1 MKIGKLTNRELEEL
15 VLSRLPKLSS
25 RTISGADIGADC
37 ASLSVGD
44 QVLYTSSDPI
54 TAGGS
59 LAGMLSIIV
68 SCNDIASCG
77 VRPIGILLVILAPP
91 TCTREEIVSLVDQA
105 SAAAKQLHVDI
116 VGGHT
121 EITDSVNRFV
131 VTTTAYG
138 LSDQS
143 TPVVLGKAQVGD
155 TLLMTKYAA
164 LEGTLLAVTK
174 KEEELC
180 DVVSPDSIA
189 TAKTFSAYL
198 SVMEDGV
205 LAASCTENTIRGLQ
219 NHRMSSAVHLMH
231 DVTEGGI
238 LGAAYEM
245 AQFSGVGVE
254 VVPHDILLHQ
264 ASKEILMAL
273 SMNPYRTI
281 SSGSMLISTGK
292 PDDVIRKLLDHSIP
306 CCKIGQFI
314 EKGYFEV
321 AQDGSKTEM
330 MPPEADEIYRL

>member
-1 MKIGKLTNRELEEL
+1 MKIGKLSNKELEEL

-25 RTISGADIGADC
+25 RIISGADIGADC

-44 QVLYTSSDPI
+44 HVLYTSSDPI

-91 TCTREEIVSLVDQA
+91 TCTREDISFLVDQA
-105 SAAAKQLHVDI
+105 SATANQLHVDI

-131 VTTTAYG
+131 VTTTAFG
-138 LSDQS
+138 VSDQS
-143 TPVVLGKAQVGD
+143 APAVLGKAQVGD

-164 LEGTLLAVTK
+164 LEGTLLAATK
-174 KEEELC
+174 KEEDLRGC
-180 DVVSPDSIA
+180 VSPESIA
-189 TAKTFSAYL
+189 AAKTFSAYL
-198 SVMEDGV
+198 SVIEDGV
-205 LAASCTENTIRGLQ
+205 LAASCTGDTINGHQ
-219 NHRMSSAVHLMH
+219 DHRIRSAVHMMH
-231 DVTEGGI
+231 DVTEGGM

-264 ASKEILMAL
+264 ATKEILMAL

-281 SSGSMLISTGK
+281 SSGSMLISTGN
-292 PDDVIRKLLDHSIP
+292 PDEVIRKLLENSIP

-314 EKGYFEV
+314 DKGFFEV
-321 AQDGSKTEM
+321 ALDGSKTEM
-330 MPPEADEIYRL
+330 LPPEADEIYSL